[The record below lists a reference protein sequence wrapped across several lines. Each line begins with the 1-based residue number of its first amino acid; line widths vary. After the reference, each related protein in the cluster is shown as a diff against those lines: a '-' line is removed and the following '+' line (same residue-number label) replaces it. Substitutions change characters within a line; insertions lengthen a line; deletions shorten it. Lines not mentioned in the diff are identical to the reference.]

1 MRFFILSNH
10 YGSEGGR
17 MTTIGMIR
25 HGVTEWNQLGK
36 SQGLTDI
43 PLNEEGNQQAKSL
56 AEHLDLEG
64 GWDFIVTSDLK
75 RAVQTAEHLAAKL
88 KVPIQFY
95 DPRIRE
101 IDCGQIEGTTEEER
115 VKRWGKDWRELELGM
130 EKPFDVAKRGIGF
143 LDELSK
149 MFTGKR
155 ILMVSHGALIG
166 VTLQH
171 LFPEQ
176 FPKTYIENTSL
187 TILEKKEENWWCSRY
202 NATDHLGAKPI
213 QPESIIN

>member
-1 MRFFILSNH
+1 
-10 YGSEGGR
+10 

-56 AEHLDLEG
+56 AEHLFLEG
-64 GWDFIVTSDLK
+64 GWDFIVSSDLK

-88 KVPIQFY
+88 KVPLLFC

-115 VKRWGKDWRELELGM
+115 IKHWGKNWRDQELGM
-130 EKPFDVAKRGIGF
+130 ENPFEVAKRGIEF
-143 LDELSK
+143 LEELSER
-149 MFTGKR
+149 FPGKR

-166 VTLQH
+166 FTLQH
-171 LFPEQ
+171 LLPNQ
-176 FPKTYIENTSL
+176 FPKTFIENTSL
-187 TILEKKEENWWCSRY
+187 TILEKTEEMWGCSRY
-202 NATDHLGAKPI
+202 NATDHLGA
-213 QPESIIN
+213 